1 MTVKNRHMDKT
12 FESVV
17 EIQDEER
24 SSRDRTAKDT
34 PEEQSENDFR
44 IEITSN
50 QDINMVRN
58 SGGSNV
64 TKKIMTNSMLHRVD
78 LNK

>member
-64 TKKIMTNSMLHRVD
+64 TNKIMTNSMLHRVD